1 MTYARHT
8 SPIWHL
14 PTHSFPGDDQYSLA
28 EYERAVFGGYVSS
41 ISTLFAAANV
51 LDISID
57 DETFERSKRAASAAG
72 LIDDYLD
79 NGSDISE
86 ANRLYQCQ
94 LNRYRVCDDA
104 LLDAVNVG
112 DIDERLPIAIGLL
125 HNSTVNLPE
134 EQRST
139 TIAAAER
146 IGYLAVKKAQCSNVR
161 AYQGLLAA
169 EAVNTS
175 ALIGGMFSEK
185 VRAYRQTDRFLRWC
199 SSALMFAVMADSLRD
214 LGDDYRSGRTN
225 VYPSI
230 SAKWALFSVA
240 HKSAIFLYR
249 GSEQRQMTMAA
260 LVARAHFSLLPTKYA
275 LGQMY
280 LQD

>member
-14 PTHSFPGDDQYSLA
+14 PIHSFPGDDQYSLA

-72 LIDDYLD
+72 LIDDFLD
-79 NGSDISE
+79 NGPDINS
-86 ANRLYQCQ
+86 ANELYQQQ
-94 LNRYRVCDDA
+94 LNRYHTDDMPT
-104 LLDAVNVG
+104 DVVDVG
-112 DIDERLPIAIGLL
+112 DVDERLPIAIGLL
-125 HNSTVNLPE
+125 RNSTADLPE
-134 EQRST
+134 KQRSE
-139 TIAAAER
+139 TIDAAAR
-146 IGYLAVKKAQCSNVR
+146 IGALAVEKSQCDNVH
-161 AYQGLLAA
+161 AYQGLLVA
-169 EAVNTS
+169 EAVDTA
-175 ALIGGMFSEK
+175 ALIGGMASEK
-185 VRAYRQTDRFLRWC
+185 VKAHRQTDRFLQWC
-199 SSALMFAVMADSLRD
+199 SSALMFAIMADSLRD

-230 SAKWALFSVA
+230 SAKRALFSA
-240 HKSAIFLYR
+240 TRKSAKFLYR
-249 GSEQRQMTMAA
+249 GSGQRQMTMAA
-260 LVARAHFSLLPTKYA
+260 LAARRKFSMLPTKYA
-275 LGQMY
+275 LSHKY